1 MWSFLVVI
9 LIIVEIGSVE
19 NTVSLEE
26 TTTDISHTINKVS
39 GGGGGTLV
47 VG

>member
-1 MWSFLVVI
+1 MLRFLVVI
-9 LIIVEIGSVE
+9 LVIVKIGSVE
-19 NTVSLEE
+19 NTVLLEK
-26 TTTDISHTINKVS
+26 TTTDTSHTINKVS

>member
-1 MWSFLVVI
+1 MI

-19 NTVSLEE
+19 STVSLEE
-26 TTTDISHTINKVS
+26 TATDISHTINKVS

>member
-1 MWSFLVVI
+1 MI

-19 NTVSLEE
+19 STVLLEE

>member
-19 NTVSLEE
+19 STVLLEK

>member
-9 LIIVEIGSVE
+9 LIISEIGSVDS
-19 NTVSLEE
+19 TVLLEE
-26 TTTDISHTINKVS
+26 TTTDISYTFNKVS
-39 GGGGGTLV
+39 WGGGGTLV